1 MYVNIGWEE
10 YLRLK
15 NIIGIFKKSNTELFL
30 QEKGKRIRFDKE
42 IKTIILTDK
51 GLLRI
56 PIRTETV
63 AKRIN
68 RVNGGKNGE

>member
-15 NIIGIFKKSNTELFL
+15 NIIGIFKKDNSEIFL

-42 IKTIILTDK
+42 IKSIILTDK

-56 PIRTETV
+56 PIRSETV

-68 RVNGGKNGE
+68 RENGGINGE